1 MHHRPIRLRTVIAR
15 QIRWWRIKP
24 ILEPDIVIQLRRQR
38 PGQASAAR
46 TVQVLA
52 DRSLSQAKASGNAAL
67 RHADAVVQA

>member
-1 MHHRPIRLRTVIAR
+1 MHHRPIRLRTVIAG

-24 ILEPDIVIQLRRQR
+24 VLEPDIVIQLRRQR

-52 DRSLSQAKASGNAAL
+52 DRSLSQAKAPGNAAL
-67 RHADAVVQA
+67 GHADAVVEA